1 MEKYIKER
9 MDESAWVKIYMARN
23 DTKIIEDVAD
33 GIVKIYKKKGK
44 VILMGN
50 GGSASQCEHIAA
62 ELVGK
67 YEMSRRSLD
76 AIALTADTSV
86 LTSLAND
93 FGYDK
98 VFEKQIEGIAKKK
111 DIIIGLTTSGNSP
124 NVLRG
129 FEKAKQIG
137 ATTVALTGKDGLYNK
152 PIIYEQIRSI
162 LEEKAADYLI
172 KVPSDRTSV
181 IQEAHITLLHIVCD
195 LVEKKLFGK

>member
-1 MEKYIKER
+1 

-23 DTKIIEDVAD
+23 ETQIIEEVAD
-33 GIVKIYKKKGK
+33 AIVKIYKKKGK

-152 PIIYEQIRSI
+152 PIIYEPIRKI
-162 LEEKAADYLI
+162 LEGEAADYLI
-172 KVPSDRTSV
+172 KVPSDRTSM

>member
-1 MEKYIKER
+1 MEKYVKER

-23 DTKIIEDVAD
+23 ETQIIEEVAD
-33 GIVKIYKKKGK
+33 AIVKTYKKKGK

-67 YEMSRRSLD
+67 YEMSRPSLD

-152 PIIYEQIRSI
+152 PIIYEPIRSI
-162 LEEKAADYLI
+162 LEEKAVDYLI
-172 KVPSDRTSV
+172 KVPSDRTSM

>member
-1 MEKYIKER
+1 MEKYVKER

-23 DTKIIEDVAD
+23 DAKLIEEVAD
-33 GIVKIYKKKGK
+33 AIVKAYKKKGK

-67 YEMSRRSLD
+67 YEMSRDSLD
-76 AIALTADTSV
+76 AIALTADTSI
-86 LTSLAND
+86 LTALAND

-111 DIIIGLTTSGNSP
+111 DIVIGLTTSGNSP

-137 ATTVALTGKDGLYNK
+137 ATTVALTGKVGLYNK
-152 PIIYEQIRSI
+152 PVIYEPIRKI
-162 LEEKAADYLI
+162 LEGKSADYLV

-195 LVEKKLFGK
+195 LVEKKLFKK